1 MSINSWGSRIF
12 LISFIS
18 ILILTLFGCLYT
30 YAQEPPRILVVIGGD
45 GVVQVYITIYGDQS
59 RDEIISIDLPVKP
72 LPGSINVSPP
82 EVIPQMLPNDSLAI
96 LKPAGVSRID
106 VGYIGYINASAGIL
120 STYIRYPA
128 WAGNVS
134 VRIHRNVIPITIPEN
149 ISGFRIFGDYIIID
163 LQRNTT
169 WNLEYI
175 LAPQRET
182 ATQAQPGIQRETR
195 AQEGQTPIQV
205 LLTMGIIAVAIAGGG
220 TASYLLLRQRRRKTV
235 SEYLDSTDREIIKA
249 IEKLGEATAK
259 DIMDITNLPKTTL
272 YRRLNKLAD
281 LGIIGAK
288 AKSGVTYYYIIR
300 KPDY

>member
-1 MSINSWGSRIF
+1 MSINSWAPRVS
-12 LISFIS
+12 LIS
-18 ILILTLFGCLYT
+18 LIIALIPALFGCLYT
-30 YAQEPPRILVVIGGD
+30 YAQEPPRVLVDIGGD

-59 RDEIISIDLPVKP
+59 RDEIISIDLPVNP
-72 LPGSINVSPP
+72 IPGSINVSPP
-82 EVIPQMLPNDSLAI
+82 DVIPQMLPNNSLAI

-120 STYIRYPA
+120 STYIRYPS

-149 ISGFRIFGDYIIID
+149 ISGFKIFGDYIIID

-175 LAPQRET
+175 LAPQIET
-182 ATQAQPGIQRETR
+182 ATQPQPALQGEAREQETQR
-195 AQEGQTPIQV
+195 
-205 LLTMGIIAVAIAGGG
+205 LLVMGIIAVAIAGGG
-220 TASYLLLRQRRRKTV
+220 TASYFLFRRRGRKKI

-259 DIMDITNLPKTTL
+259 DIMDITNLPRTTL
-272 YRRLNKLAD
+272 YRRLNKLVD

-300 KPDY
+300 KPD

>member
-1 MSINSWGSRIF
+1 MPINSWGPRIS
-12 LISFIS
+12 LISLIS
-18 ILILTLFGCLYT
+18 VLTLALFGCLHT
-30 YAQEPPRILVVIGGD
+30 YAQEPPRVLVIIDGD

-72 LPGSINVSPP
+72 LPGSINASPQD
-82 EVIPQMLPNDSLAI
+82 VIPQMLPNNSLAI

-106 VGYIGYINASAGIL
+106 VSYIGYINASAGIL
-120 STYIRYPA
+120 STYIRYPTWA
-128 WAGNVS
+128 WNVS

-149 ISGFRIFGDYIIID
+149 ISGFKIFGDYIVID

-175 LAPQRET
+175 LAPQRGM
-182 ATQAQPGIQRETR
+182 ATQAQPGIQIETR
-195 AQEGQTPIQV
+195 SQEAQTPTQGI
-205 LLTMGIIAVAIAGGG
+205 LTMGIIAVAIAGGG
-220 TASYLLLRQRRRKTV
+220 TASYLLLRRRRRKTV

-259 DIMDITNLPKTTL
+259 DIMDITNLPRTTL
-272 YRRLNKLAD
+272 YRRLNKLVD

-300 KPDY
+300 KPD